1 MSMGTRI
8 RQARNRKG
16 YTQEYVAEALDVSR
30 QAVHKWEKDQT
41 KPDTANLVALAQ
53 LLDTTVDQ
61 LLGSRIEK
69 KNSTSD
75 KYFKASLLPLIL
87 MPICW
92 LMGLFSG
99 VYTDM
104 VQIPVGN
111 GVRMGIPFLMYG
123 HSPLAVILVTVSII
137 CFLVFLLLLYLGH
150 QANKGAGS

>member
-8 RQARNRKG
+8 RQARIRKG
-16 YTQEYVAEALDVSR
+16 YTQEYVADALDVSR

-41 KPDTANLVALAQ
+41 KPDTINLMALAH
-53 LLDTTVDQ
+53 LLDTTVDH

-75 KYFKASLLPLIL
+75 KYFKASLLPVILI
-87 MPICW
+87 PVCW
-92 LMGLFSG
+92 LIGLFSG

-111 GVRMGIPFLMYG
+111 GVRMGLPFLMYG

-137 CFLVFLLLLYLGH
+137 SFLAFLLLLYLGH
-150 QANKGAGS
+150 QAKKSAGS

>member
-30 QAVHKWEKDQT
+30 QAVHKWEKDQS
-41 KPDTANLVALAQ
+41 KPDAANLMALAQ

-61 LLGSRIEK
+61 LLGSQIKIRK
-69 KNSTSD
+69 SYADT
-75 KYFKASLLPLIL
+75 YFKASLLPLIL

-92 LMGLFSG
+92 LIGLFSG

-111 GVRMGIPFLMYG
+111 GVRMGLPFLMYG
-123 HSPLAVILVTVSII
+123 HAPLAVILVTVSII
-137 CFLVFLLLLYLGH
+137 SFLAFLLLLYLGH
-150 QANKGAGS
+150 HVNKGAGS